1 MALRYTAHILDSEHL
16 TSSLREN
23 FDASYRDREGKPYI
37 GTARLANMESDSLI
51 KKACFANAGIEFIL
65 QEMRRAL
72 CQR

>member
-37 GTARLANMESDSLI
+37 GTARIANMKSGHLI
-51 KKACFANAGIEFIL
+51 DEAHFANAGIEFIL

-72 CQR
+72 SQR